1 MLPTHNDLP
10 IEVRASAVVE
20 LNARLADSID
30 LMLAAKQAHWNVKG
44 PNFLELH
51 KLFDEIVEAS
61 MEFVDLMA
69 ERAVQL
75 GGLAEGTLRAAA
87 KRSSLGDYP
96 LCIISQR
103 EHINAL
109 SNVLATFGMRVRH
122 AIDETDALGDRDTA
136 DIFTEVSRATDKF
149 LWFVE
154 AHSPEFDVNGRP
166 RGRGQ
171 YTQSAVV
178 GG

>member
-10 IEVRASAVVE
+10 IEVRTSAVME
-20 LNARLADSID
+20 LNARLADCID

-44 PNFLELH
+44 PNFLALH
-51 KLFDEIVEAS
+51 KLFDEIVDAS
-61 MEFVDLMA
+61 AKFVDLLA

-87 KRSSLGDYP
+87 KRSGLNDYP
-96 LCIISQR
+96 LCITSER
-103 EHINAL
+103 EHISAL
-109 SNVLATFGMRVRH
+109 SEVLVTFGMRVRY
-122 AIDETDALGDRDTA
+122 AIDATDALGDRDTA
-136 DIFTEVSRATDKF
+136 DIFTEISRDTDKF

-154 AHSPEFDVNGRP
+154 AHSPELNATGRP
-166 RGRGQ
+166 RGRDQ
-171 YTQSAVV
+171 STQSASL